1 VPDNPTWFQRMR
13 TSTSSPRTIMVVGL
27 GRFGSALAQTL
38 VDLGHDVLGVDR
50 SPALVNRYAGAL
62 THVTQADSTDV
73 EALRQLGIED
83 MPHVVVAIGH
93 DMEASILTVANMV
106 DLDVPDIWAKATT
119 RSHADIL
126 TRVGAHHVVSP
137 ETDMGRR
144 VAHLVTG
151 GAMDYVALDE
161 DFALVE
167 TDAPPSVVG
176 KSLKEARLRENYGV
190 TVVCIKP
197 ARGSFTY
204 ATPDTTVD
212 EGDVLLVA
220 GETRKAEAFAELE

>member
-1 VPDNPTWFQRMR
+1 
-13 TSTSSPRTIMVVGL
+13 
-27 GRFGSALAQTL
+27 
-38 VDLGHDVLGVDR
+38 
-50 SPALVNRYAGAL
+50 
-62 THVTQADSTDV
+62 
-73 EALRQLGIED
+73 

-197 ARGSFTY
+197 AMGSFTY